1 MKQKKLLSVLLA
13 GAMVVSGG
21 SISGL
26 EGIIPEVVAA
36 ASSTEWNGQPGVF
49 QVNREAARSTF
60 YSFDTAEKAKAKDR
74 TKSSFYQLLN
84 GDDWKFSWA
93 VKPADR
99 IGAKDAN
106 FNQKD
111 YDDSSWDNITVPKSW
126 QTYVNK
132 DGSWKYD
139 PVIYSNQNY
148 PWMNAEGK
156 AYNKY
161 KVGDA
166 PTECN
171 PVGTYR
177 KTFTIDSSW
186 KDRNVFINFEGVG
199 SAMYLWVNGKYI
211 GYAEDSFTRDEFN
224 ITDALDFSE
233 GNENVIT
240 VEVYRWSDGSY
251 IENQDMVRL
260 SGIFRD
266 VYLTSKDDVEIRDY
280 TVVTDLDD
288 TYTDA
293 DLNVDVDVRNLSAED
308 VSGWSVEGNLYDS
321 EGKLVTTTPLT
332 GTVTSFDSET
342 KEAKVSLTQHIT
354 DPEKWSAEKPNLYN
368 LVLELK
374 KDGVTKEATQTDVG
388 FREVEITDAN
398 TDDARLR
405 VNGQVITIAGVNR
418 HENDP
423 QDGWYLTEED
433 MRKDIELMK
442 ELNINA
448 VRTSHYPNDPTFY
461 KLCDEYGIQWFVSF
475 IKKSMERASV
485 DKGVI
490 QFTGSLLRIV
500 LYILLV
506 FSIATHFGVKE
517 SSIAA
522 LLGTAGVTVG
532 LALQGGLANI
542 AGGIM
547 LLIFKPFQVGDYII
561 IAQQNGC
568 EGTVYKIE
576 ICYTTLISID
586 NKHIVIPNGT
596 LSGSIITNV
605 TARDLRKL
613 EIKVGISYDSDIK
626 KAKAILEEILHNDED
641 TKDDQ
646 GMVVFVDELGESAV
660 VMGLRVWVATEK
672 YWPARWRL
680 NELIKEAFDANGIEI
695 PYNQLQVHVKKQI

>member
-1 MKQKKLLSVLLA
+1 M
-13 GAMVVSGG
+13 
-21 SISGL
+21 
-26 EGIIPEVVAA
+26 
-36 ASSTEWNGQPGVF
+36 
-49 QVNREAARSTF
+49 RR
-60 YSFDTAEKAKAKDR
+60 
-74 TKSSFYQLLN
+74 
-84 GDDWKFSWA
+84 
-93 VKPADR
+93 
-99 IGAKDAN
+99 
-106 FNQKD
+106 
-111 YDDSSWDNITVPKSW
+111 
-126 QTYVNK
+126 
-132 DGSWKYD
+132 
-139 PVIYSNQNY
+139 QNY
-148 PWMNAEGK
+148 SQ
-156 AYNKY
+156 Y

-233 GNENVIT
+233 GNKNVIT

-280 TVVTDLDD
+280 TVVTDLDE

-293 DLNVDVDVRNLSAED
+293 DLNIDVDVRNLSAED
-308 VSGWSVEGNLYDS
+308 VNGWSVEGNLYDS
-321 EGKLVTTTPLT
+321 DGKRVTTTPLT

-342 KEAKVSLTQHIT
+342 KEAKVNLTQHII

-398 TDDARLR
+398 TDNARLR

-442 ELNINA
+442 SLNINA

-461 KLCDEYGIQWFVSF
+461 KLCDEYGIYVMDEANVESHNGRSQYKFREVCQAMWRQQKTVPSICWSV
-475 IKKSMERASV
+475 IKT
-485 DKGVI
+485 I
-490 QFTGSLLRIV
+490 HV
-500 LYILLV
+500 L
-506 FSIATHFGVKE
+506 SCGHRE
-517 SSIAA
+517 
-522 LLGTAGVTVG
+522 
-532 LALQGGLANI
+532 
-542 AGGIM
+542 M
-547 LLIFKPFQVGDYII
+547 RP
-561 IAQQNGC
+561 
-568 EGTVYKIE
+568 EP
-576 ICYTTLISID
+576 
-586 NKHIVIPNGT
+586 VIPFRQR
-596 LSGSIITNV
+596 LIIP
-605 TARDLRKL
+605 
-613 EIKVGISYDSDIK
+613 E
-626 KAKAILEEILHNDED
+626 
-641 TKDDQ
+641 
-646 GMVVFVDELGESAV
+646 
-660 VMGLRVWVATEK
+660 
-672 YWPARWRL
+672 
-680 NELIKEAFDANGIEI
+680 
-695 PYNQLQVHVKKQI
+695 